1 MTPAATPPLTDMAA
15 VADAAHQR
23 YVGDMEDALAAG
35 RRPRAMKALL
45 AAADRYPAGVFSEPD
60 ESVLV
65 WSDLHLGHANIIR
78 YANRPFRHLDEMNG
92 ALWAN
97 LMRALGPE
105 KTLVVVGDVAMGP
118 ALNEGTWNRLRYL
131 PCKASHLVVGNHDI
145 TGTGQLRARG
155 FGHVWSLMVSNGE
168 PPLIWTHKPLAVVP
182 MGYVNVHGHQ
192 HDEAPA
198 RTPHIN
204 VSVEQLDY
212 RPVALSALRALAL
225 ELVKGVY
232 PEGNTTLA
240 RLRAIGHMSST
251 QRRKRQ

>member
-1 MTPAATPPLTDMAA
+1 MTQASTLRSAAMTAGDAHKLY
-15 VADAAHQR
+15 VADMEAAR
-23 YVGDMEDALAAG
+23 AAG

-45 AAADRYPAGVFSEPD
+45 RGAARYPAGVFDAPD

-65 WSDLHLGHANIIR
+65 WSDLHLGHENIIR
-78 YANRPFRHLDEMNG
+78 YANRPFRHGDEMNG

-97 LMRALGPE
+97 LMRSLGPE

-118 ALNEGTWNRLRYL
+118 ALNEGTWSRIRCL
-131 PCKASHLVVGNHDI
+131 PCKASHLVVGNHDL
-145 TGTGQLRARG
+145 TGAGELRAQG
-155 FGHVWSLMVSNGE
+155 FGHVWSVMVSGGE

-182 MGYVNVHGHQ
+182 VSYVNIHGHV
-192 HDEAPA
+192 HDDPPT

-212 RPVALSALRALAL
+212 RPVPLSALRALAQA
-225 ELVKGVY
+225 LVRGVY

-240 RLRAIGHMSST
+240 RLRAVGHAPST
-251 QRRKRQ
+251 QSEEQRQ